1 MPFDQEIHRKLRV
14 DWDEKSER
22 LTEASNLKTRTK
34 DLLDSAKIINKTFGS
49 EETKKVLLMVTKHH
63 KTSIKIHMVAYDEC
77 VVAKKLFADSC
88 ELKREDSWEKIKRTN
103 KVDPVM
109 HVRLIE
115 TAPDLLEVLQDM
127 LSNFHDQERNDKVI
141 KIVAKAKLII
151 ARVNGES
158 A

>member
-1 MPFDQEIHRKLRV
+1 MPYDQEVHRKLRV

-63 KTSIKIHMVAYDEC
+63 KTSIKIHMVAHDEC
-77 VVAKKLFADSC
+77 VVAKKLFADSY

-127 LSNFHDQERNDKVI
+127 LSNFHDQERNDEVI

-151 ARVNGES
+151 ARVNGELT
-158 A
+158 